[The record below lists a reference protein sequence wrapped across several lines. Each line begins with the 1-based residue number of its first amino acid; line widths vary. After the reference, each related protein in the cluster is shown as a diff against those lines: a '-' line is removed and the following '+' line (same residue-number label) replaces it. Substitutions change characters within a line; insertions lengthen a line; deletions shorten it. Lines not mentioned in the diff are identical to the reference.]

1 MLRTSRGSISMD
13 NREATAISTEPA
25 RALTTAAEARPQT
38 PSPAGTRGDRP
49 TGVDQR
55 LRRFDRRDRAVLEGS
70 LQGNCM
76 WRPEGKKWKRAS
88 HDRRDGSCGAC
99 SGSCECQ
106 TERNDERCHEL
117 EGKEC
122 PKLMNR
128 GIGLPCGSTTFRGPH
143 PRRSFRWRPRGSK
156 SDDAESG
163 RREQVR
169 QHDGA
174 GERNHLASG
183 RPHRQQGRA

>member
-1 MLRTSRGSISMD
+1 
-13 NREATAISTEPA
+13 
-25 RALTTAAEARPQT
+25 
-38 PSPAGTRGDRP
+38 
-49 TGVDQR
+49 
-55 LRRFDRRDRAVLEGS
+55 
-70 LQGNCM
+70 M

-99 SGSCECQ
+99 SGSRECQ
-106 TERNDERCHEL
+106 TERNDERRHEL

-122 PKLMNR
+122 PKLVDR
-128 GIGLPCGSTTFRGPH
+128 GIGGLADQRHSEAPIREEVSDGDH
-143 PRRSFRWRPRGSK
+143 RGSK